1 MKLVLKISF
10 LFLVL
15 FSSILFG
22 GRISVDT
29 GNSRFELEYSAKA
42 TGRYVTT
49 DEIAKISD
57 RRFYSPVKRKESIA
71 IAGEPYV
78 FSADN
83 RFVLV
88 SEATYDL
95 GIPTIVTGE
104 AMFVPLEPFLR
115 IVAARFGMGAH
126 IEGDMA
132 VFNGDPIFKPVDP
145 SSVERPSVAQNNTDN
160 SCPEITQEP
169 PEYGSDEELFD
180 SQADD
185 GDIELPEASE
195 PAVVETP
202 KPSPAPISAPVR
214 VEEPPRK
221 TKWRVVIDP
230 GHGGKDPG
238 ASAAD
243 ATREKDIVLEI
254 SKRLHKILSADTL
267 FEAVLTRDKD
277 IFLPLRD
284 RTNFAN
290 DKNADLFISI
300 HCNAARNKAARGT
313 QVFFLAPAGSDHAR
327 ATAALENASIF
338 LEDPDTTGE
347 SDDLDFII
355 TDLIQNEFLREA
367 SRLSVLVEESIVQK
381 TGLPARGPQGAGFY
395 VLKGSFMPGILVEAA
410 FISNPDEA
418 ELLKKSD
425 FQDKVA
431 EGIADGVRE
440 FLRELPDY

>member
-1 MKLVLKISF
+1 MKLTMRIGIVF
-10 LFLVL
+10 LAIFAVFL
-15 FSSILFG
+15 SG
-22 GRISVDT
+22 GKISVDT
-29 GNSRFELEYSAKA
+29 GNSRFELEYVNKP
-42 TGRYVTT
+42 TGRYVPT

-95 GIPTIVTGE
+95 GMPTIVTGE
-104 AMFVPLEPFLR
+104 AMFVPLESFLR
-115 IVAARFGMGAH
+115 ILAARFGMGAH
-126 IEGDMA
+126 IDGDVA
-132 VFNGDPIFKPVDP
+132 VFNGDPIFKPVDTSP
-145 SSVERPSVAQNNTDN
+145 VERPSVAQNNAEA
-160 SCPEITQEP
+160 SCPEITEEP
-169 PEYGSDEELFD
+169 PEYGSDEEYLE
-180 SQADD
+180 A
-185 GDIELPEASE
+185 EEETPVYTLPEESE
-195 PAVVETP
+195 PAVAEAP
-202 KPSPAPISAPVR
+202 KPLPAPAPIR

-238 ASAAD
+238 ASSAD

-254 SKRLHKILSADTL
+254 SKRLHKILAADTL
-267 FEAVLTRDKD
+267 CEALLTRDKD
-277 IFLPLRD
+277 VFIPLRD

-290 DKNADLFISI
+290 EKSADLFISI

-313 QVFFLAPAGSDHAR
+313 QVFFLAPASSDHAR

-338 LEDPDTTGE
+338 LEEPDTSGD

-355 TDLIQNEFLREA
+355 TDVIQNEFLREA

-418 ELLKKSD
+418 KLLKQSD

-431 EGIADGVRE
+431 DGIAEGVRE